1 MVIPYST
8 IFSYIIGII
17 LLYSLGR
24 LLLTPM
30 KFVLKLIYNVIIG
43 SIVIIIINLI
53 GRLIGF
59 TLALNMVSALI
70 VGTLGVPGLGL
81 IIALK
86 FMFKA
91 F

>member
-1 MVIPYST
+1 MVIPYGT
-8 IFSYIIGII
+8 IFTYIIGIV

-24 LLLTPM
+24 SLLTPM
-30 KFVLKLIYNVIIG
+30 RFILKLIYNIIIG
-43 SIVIIIINLI
+43 GIVILVINLI
-53 GRLIGF
+53 GRLLGF
-59 TLALNMVSALI
+59 TLALNFVSALI

>member
-1 MVIPYST
+1 MVIPYGT
-8 IFSYIIGII
+8 IFAYFIGII

-24 LLLTPM
+24 LLLTPL
-30 KFVLKLIYNVIIG
+30 KFILKLIYNAIVG
-43 SIVIIIINLI
+43 GIVILVINLI

-59 TLALNMVSALI
+59 TIALNFVSALI

-81 IIALK
+81 IVALK

-91 F
+91 L

>member
-1 MVIPYST
+1 MVIPYDT
-8 IFSYIIGII
+8 IFTYVVGIV

-30 KFVLKLIYNVIIG
+30 KFILRIIYNIIIG
-43 SIVIIIINLI
+43 GVVIFVINLI
-53 GRLIGF
+53 GKLIGF
-59 TLALNMVSALI
+59 TLALNFVSALI

-86 FMFKA
+86 FMFRT
-91 F
+91 

>member
-1 MVIPYST
+1 MVIPYGT
-8 IFSYIIGII
+8 IFAYIIGII

>member
-1 MVIPYST
+1 MVIPYGT
-8 IFSYIIGII
+8 IFAYIIGII

-24 LLLTPM
+24 LLLTPL
-30 KFVLKLIYNVIIG
+30 KFILKLIYNAIVGGVVIL
-43 SIVIIIINLI
+43 VINLI

-59 TLALNMVSALI
+59 SLALNVVSALI

-81 IIALK
+81 IVALK

>member
-1 MVIPYST
+1 MVIPYGT
-8 IFSYIIGII
+8 IFTYVVGIV

-24 LLLTPM
+24 LLLTPI
-30 KFVLKLIYNVIIG
+30 KLILRVIYNIIIG
-43 SIVIIIINLI
+43 GVVIFVINLI
-53 GRLIGF
+53 GKLVGF
-59 TLALNMVSALI
+59 TLALNFVSALI

-91 F
+91 Y